1 MHHTCKSPC
10 STLGAGGCTERVVR
24 QGQPTSPIR
33 YAIPYYK
40 KLNEERLLPLIEVAI
55 IKCGGLVVKM
65 DEENNLSGNE
75 RCSPD
80 GDLAGRIK
88 ERLTHLELDNKYLE
102 ARVKLL
108 ENDGRNYRLKI
119 DELRAELRERTETLV
134 WVINSQAETSESS
147 RSLLANN
154 DKCALKRK
162 FSDNESN

>member
-1 MHHTCKSPC
+1 
-10 STLGAGGCTERVVR
+10 
-24 QGQPTSPIR
+24 
-33 YAIPYYK
+33 
-40 KLNEERLLPLIEVAI
+40 
-55 IKCGGLVVKM
+55 M

-102 ARVKLL
+102 ARMKLL

-134 WVINSQAETSESS
+134 ACSVRISS
-147 RSLLANN
+147 VAAKKTVLSASGVRWQTIPLPGLQIVPGHVR
-154 DKCALKRK
+154 LQ
-162 FSDNESN
+162 FT